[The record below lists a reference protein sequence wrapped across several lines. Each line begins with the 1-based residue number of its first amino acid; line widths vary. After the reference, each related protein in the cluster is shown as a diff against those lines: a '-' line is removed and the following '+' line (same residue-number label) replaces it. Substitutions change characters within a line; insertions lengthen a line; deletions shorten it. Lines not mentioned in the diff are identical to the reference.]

1 MPRTEVYF
9 QDEEKLKLY
18 KKESRELGFNSF
30 SDFIRFSITFTLKNY
45 EIEKT
50 PDVTDK
56 LDHIISILNTLE
68 IKNTTTQDKLLK
80 SVHHISKELRE
91 NSTGKEKRE
100 LIDKAFEIIGNV
112 YPQNLTFAE
121 LVDRLGINDNPRL
134 VNMFRE
140 VVIQDP
146 LFNDYIER
154 RGDKFIAFENP
165 SGRFAS
171 VEFQEL

>member
-9 QDEEKLKLY
+9 HDEEKLKLY
-18 KKESRELGFNSF
+18 KKESKELGFNSF
-30 SDFIRFSITFTLKNY
+30 SDFIRFSIVFTLKNY
-45 EIEKT
+45 EKEKN
-50 PDVTDK
+50 PNITDK
-56 LDHIISILNTLE
+56 LDHILNILNTLE
-68 IKNTTTQDKLLK
+68 LKNNATQDKLLK
-80 SVHHISKELRE
+80 SVHHISRELRE

-112 YPQNLTFAE
+112 YPQTLTFAE
-121 LVDRLGINDNPRL
+121 LVEKMGITDNPRL